1 MQLALALLLAI
12 AASPPDSPP
21 SPLLERTCP
30 PAVPHCAGLRIHIA
44 APDSAELTTWLESQL
59 DEANRLFA
67 VADIG
72 FVPLD
77 VTRLPTELASIT
89 TREQRDDLGH
99 DRFAPDT
106 IDVYIVTHLADV
118 DIPGAEIR
126 GVHWRSRRDRSRR
139 FIILST
145 IAPPRVLAHELGH
158 YFGLPHSAYP
168 ESIMNK
174 APRLTPPQ
182 EERRFASA
190 EVRRIVR
197 RAQDLFRPRALDNR
211 ATATDVPRAKEHAE
225 VPPR

>member
-1 MQLALALLLAI
+1 MPLALALLLAL
-12 AASPPDSPP
+12 AASPPDAPP

-30 PAVPHCAGLRIHIA
+30 PAIPLCAGLRIHIA
-44 APDSAELTTWLESQL
+44 APDSAELTTWLASQL

-72 FVPLD
+72 FVPLA
-77 VTRLPTELASIT
+77 VTRLSTELTAIT
-89 TREQRDDLGH
+89 TRDQRDDLGH
-99 DRFAPDT
+99 DRFAPNV

-126 GVHWRSRRDRSRR
+126 GVHWRSRGDRTRR

-145 IAPPRVLAHELGH
+145 ISPPKVLAHELGH
-158 YFGLPHSAYP
+158 YFGLPHSNYA

-174 APRLTPPQ
+174 APRATPPP
-182 EERRFASA
+182 EERRFATA

-197 RAQDLFRPRALDNR
+197 RSKELFRPRALDNR
-211 ATATDVPRAKEHAE
+211 ATPPTDVPSA